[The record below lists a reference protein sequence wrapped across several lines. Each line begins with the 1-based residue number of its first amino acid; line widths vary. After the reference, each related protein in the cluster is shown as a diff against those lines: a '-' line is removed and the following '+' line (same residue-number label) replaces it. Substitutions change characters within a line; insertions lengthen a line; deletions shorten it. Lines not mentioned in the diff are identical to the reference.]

1 MRRYLTLYRKYF
13 KEALESGVDPEKL
26 LEYHLRQIEFFQ
38 HERLIHLI
46 VTLLFAL
53 ATVMTIIA
61 TAVTNS
67 ISFAILT
74 LMLLCLLIPYI
85 AHYFFLEN
93 QVQYMYDDYNKLYIK
108 IHGFGYA
115 SDTEKKAHKN
125 KTS

>member
-13 KEALESGVDPEKL
+13 KEAVESGVDLERL

-38 HERLIHLI
+38 HERLVHLI

-67 ISFAILT
+67 IAFVIMT
-74 LMLLCLLIPYI
+74 FMLLCLLIPYI

-93 QVQYMYDDYNKLYIK
+93 QVQYMYDDYNMLFMK
-108 IHGFGYA
+108 INGFGYQ
-115 SDTEKKAHKN
+115 SDTERKYKHG
-125 KTS
+125 